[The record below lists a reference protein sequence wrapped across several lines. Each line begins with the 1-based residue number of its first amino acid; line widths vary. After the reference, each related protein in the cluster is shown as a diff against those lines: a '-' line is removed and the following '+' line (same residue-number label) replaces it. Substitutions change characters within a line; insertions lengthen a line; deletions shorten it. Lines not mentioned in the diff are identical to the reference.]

1 MLSIVKTISL
11 FGTVGSI
18 IEVQVDISSGIPN
31 WEMVGMLDK
40 SIQEAKE
47 RIKVA
52 LKNCKIKIPGKKIS
66 INLAPAEIKKE
77 GTNPSF
83 RT

>member
-47 RIKVA
+47 RIKGA
-52 LKNCKIKIPGKKIS
+52 
-66 INLAPAEIKKE
+66 
-77 GTNPSF
+77 
-83 RT
+83 